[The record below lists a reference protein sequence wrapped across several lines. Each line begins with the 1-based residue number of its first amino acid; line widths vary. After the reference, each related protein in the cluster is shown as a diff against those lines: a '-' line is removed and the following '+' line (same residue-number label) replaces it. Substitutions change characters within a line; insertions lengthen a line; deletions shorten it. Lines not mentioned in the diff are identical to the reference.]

1 MMRAVQKYLILLLTC
16 SIGVCAQQTTILSKY
31 PGRQHTAVARVVS
44 IRFVT
49 GAGLCGCYC
58 GSEIQVSPGRATLLV
73 RPFKECQQ
81 RNPQK
86 YREFKVDADLSSKHW
101 DELEKLVNHDA
112 LFGLPETIGCPGC
125 TDGPTELLEVKF
137 GDHTKKSVFY
147 ESAPSSIGE
156 LSEKLRALQAK
167 LERELPP
174 DRPKN

>member
-1 MMRAVQKYLILLLTC
+1 MRRLEKLLILSLTC
-16 SIGVCAQQTTILSKY
+16 SFGSYAQQPTSPPKHRGHQ
-31 PGRQHTAVARVVS
+31 PTATVRVVS

-58 GSEIQVSPGRATLLV
+58 GSEIQVSPGQATLLI
-73 RPFKECQQ
+73 RPFRECQQ

-101 DELEKLVNHDA
+101 HELEELVNHDA
-112 LFGLPETIGCPGC
+112 LLGLPDKIGCPGC

-137 GDHTKKSVFY
+137 SDHTKKSVFY
-147 ESAPSSIGE
+147 ESAPSWIGA
-156 LSEKLRALQAK
+156 LSEKLFALEAK

-174 DRPKN
+174 DWRKE